1 MTEGPA
7 RDSEDA
13 AWVTIET
20 PFDAAVL
27 RAFLDDVE
35 RLYRINPFLVFEE
48 WRQTGEHQYML
59 RAKNLSNGKM
69 LETGLEVEGID
80 GGIRVLY
87 SAGLR
92 TATTFRIEAQ
102 ADGTA
107 QLIVVDD
114 YSGTSA
120 AEREA
125 RLDEVDK
132 SLVQWGMSLHR
143 YLRRWRR
150 WSWLPGWKFYM
161 RRVWQPMKPMAR
173 RICFILIVVT
183 AAEFVL
189 FLLVFT
195 IFWLELDKYLD

>member
-1 MTEGPA
+1 MTEDSAG
-7 RDSEDA
+7 DSEDA

-20 PFDAAVL
+20 SFDASAL
-27 RAFLDDVE
+27 RSFLDDVE
-35 RLYRINPFLVFEE
+35 RLYRINPYLVFEE
-48 WRQTGEHQYML
+48 WRQTGEQRYLL

-69 LETGLEVEGID
+69 LETGLEVEGVD
-80 GGIRVLY
+80 GGIRVRY

-107 QLIVVDD
+107 QLIVLDD

-120 AEREA
+120 AERET

-132 SLVQWGMSLHR
+132 SLAQWGMSLHR
-143 YLRRWRR
+143 YLRQWRR
-150 WSWLPGWKFYM
+150 WSWLPGWKYYM

-173 RICFILIVVT
+173 RIVFMLTMVT
-183 AAEFVL
+183 IAEFVVFL
-189 FLLVFT
+189 FVFA
-195 IFWLELDKYLD
+195 IFWLEQGR

>member
-1 MTEGPA
+1 MTEDSA

-20 PFDAAVL
+20 PFDATTL

-35 RLYRINPFLVFEE
+35 RLYRINPYLVFEE
-48 WRQTGEHQYML
+48 WRQTGAHQYLL

-69 LETGLEVEGID
+69 LETGLEVEGVE
-80 GGIRVLY
+80 GGIRVRY

-92 TATTFRIEAQ
+92 TATTFRIEAR

-107 QLIVVDD
+107 QLIVLDD

-120 AEREA
+120 AERES

-132 SLVQWGMSLHR
+132 SLAQWGVSLRR
-143 YLRRWRR
+143 YLRQWRR

-173 RICFILIVVT
+173 RIVFILTMVT
-183 AAEFVL
+183 VAEFVVFL
-189 FLLVFT
+189 FVFS
-195 IFWLELDKYLD
+195 IFWLEQDR